1 MNFGQSLIINLI
13 LVVICFVRYTL
24 PDNIS
29 EKNEQTPVTRYLDFD
44 GGLLVVSTLDGS
56 LIGIDQK
63 TGEERWTL
71 KNKPAVKV
79 VMKTKPVVG
88 PLFFPDPRDGSLY
101 LLNTEEKNGLAKLPF
116 SIQQLVADSPT
127 KTSDG
132 IFYLG
137 KKMDS
142 WLSINPLT
150 GEKKELFST
159 EEFEKICP
167 VQKTS
172 PNFLFL
178 GRTEYNLAL
187 FDSLKNSHSWN
198 ITFSDYSAR
207 PLSSDQLSNYG
218 YVHVSGSASGRV
230 RTFDRQS
237 GLLLWEKDFGSPMV
251 SLFWQWGQ
259 DVYSIP
265 FTSAADSSLDSLPFI
280 LHRDKHQST
289 LYIGEHNDGF
299 YALPSVADFNVP
311 ILSLNTL
318 SSRYL
323 ISGPNSEGINSALVA
338 GHYKISS
345 FKKNRFLQITGK
357 SNPVIYGTASNKTQQ
372 KQKRPIVTSNDT
384 MGNPYLSSE
393 SKILVLVIV
402 ILTVVFTGMF
412 VYIMRQVREI
422 KQSSQGSSQAS
433 SSGRYQTYTI
443 QKGIVTVGKIS
454 FDTQQILGKGCE
466 GTFVFRGE
474 FDGRNVAVKRLLPE
488 CFSIADREVQLLRE
502 SDSHS
507 NVVRYF
513 STEQD
518 SQFRYIALE
527 LCSATLQDYVEK
539 GIHKDD
545 ISCVEL
551 LKQATLGL
559 EHLHSLK
566 IVHRDIK
573 PHNILLAVKNTGPKI
588 RAMISDFGLCKK
600 LANGRMSFSKKS
612 GITGTEG
619 WIAPEMVNSSGRIM
633 SAVDIFSLGCVYYY
647 TLVGKHPFGDPLR
660 RQSNILLGEHKMTHI
675 SDELWK
681 SLILKM
687 ISCNPL
693 DRPSATVVK
702 RHPAFW
708 AKGFVL
714 LFFQDISDRIEKES
728 VESEVLI
735 ELERGGEVARRDD
748 WRQFIDPEVIEDLGK
763 YRSYRGD
770 SLRDLLRAFRN
781 KRHHYRDLS
790 KAAQELL
797 GDSPELYVDYWLSRF
812 PNLLYHVWSSMQFLQ
827 KEVSFASYY
836 DKDFV
841 FSCCKTDII
850 PQWMLEP
857 KVALAEPQKM
867 KKSPNKQLRKR
878 TKADP
883 LRNLNKEKNVNEESR
898 EIWIKNGELTGAW
911 RPRNVRD
918 PENKTVTWKLSPSQM

>member
-1 MNFGQSLIINLI
+1 MNFGLSLIINLTI
-13 LVVICFVRYTL
+13 VVACFVLYTL
-24 PDNIS
+24 QDNTS
-29 EKNEQTPVTRYLDFD
+29 ENNAQSPITKYLEFD

-63 TGEERWTL
+63 TGQERWTL

-167 VQKTS
+167 VQKTNS
-172 PNFLFL
+172 NFLFL

-207 PLSSDQLSNYG
+207 PLSNDQLINYG
-218 YVHVSGSASGRV
+218 YVHVSGSGSGRV
-230 RTFDRQS
+230 KTFDRKTGQ
-237 GLLLWEKDFGSPMV
+237 LLWESDFGSPMV
-251 SLFWQWGQ
+251 SLYWQCAQ
-259 DVYSIP
+259 DVYSVP

-345 FKKNRFLQITGK
+345 IKKNRFLQISGK
-357 SNPVIYGTASNKTQQ
+357 SNPVIYGTVSNMTE
-372 KQKRPIVTSNDT
+372 KQKRPIITSNDT
-384 MGNPYLSSE
+384 IGNPYLSSE
-393 SKILVLVIV
+393 SKLLVLIIV
-402 ILTVVFTGMF
+402 IITVVFTGMF

-422 KQSSQGSSQAS
+422 KQSSQGSNRD
-433 SSGRYQTYTI
+433 SGSGNYQPYTI

-454 FDTQQILGKGCE
+454 FDTQHILGKGCE

-474 FDGRNVAVKRLLPE
+474 FDGRDVAVKRLLPE
-488 CFSIADREVQLLRE
+488 CFTIADREVQLLRE

-507 NVVRYF
+507 NVIRYF

-539 GIHKDD
+539 GVHKDD

-551 LKQATLGL
+551 LKQATSGL
-559 EHLHSLK
+559 EHLHSLN

-573 PHNILLAVKNTGPKI
+573 PHNILLAVKNTDPKI

-619 WIAPEMVNSSGRIM
+619 WISPEMVNASGRIM

-675 SDELWK
+675 SDDLWK

-687 ISCNPL
+687 ISYNPL
-693 DRPSATVVK
+693 ERPSATVIK
-702 RHPAFW
+702 KHPVFW
-708 AKGFVL
+708 AKCFVL

-735 ELERGGEVARRDD
+735 ELERGGEAARRND
-748 WRQFIDPEVIEDLGK
+748 WREHIDPEVIEDLGK

-790 KAAQELL
+790 KSAQELL
-797 GDSPELYVDYWLSRF
+797 GDSPELYVDYWLCRF
-812 PNLLYHVWSSMQFLQ
+812 PHLLYHVWSSMQFLQ

-836 DKDFV
+836 DKEFI
-841 FSCCKTDII
+841 FPCCKTDII

-857 KVALAEPQKM
+857 KVPSSDTQKP
-867 KKSPNKQLRKR
+867 KKSPTKQLRKR
-878 TKADP
+878 TKGDS
-883 LRNLNKEKNVNEESR
+883 LRNHNKEKGTDEESR
-898 EIWIKNGELTGAW
+898 EIWIKNGALNGAW

-918 PENKTVTWKLSPSQM
+918 SENKTVIWKLSPS

>member
-1 MNFGQSLIINLI
+1 MNFGLSLIINLTI
-13 LVVICFVRYTL
+13 VVACFVLYTL
-24 PDNIS
+24 QDNTS
-29 EKNEQTPVTRYLDFD
+29 ENNAQSPITKYLEFD

-63 TGEERWTL
+63 TGQERWTL

-167 VQKTS
+167 IQKTNS
-172 PNFLFL
+172 NFLFL

-207 PLSSDQLSNYG
+207 PLSNDQLINYG
-218 YVHVSGSASGRV
+218 YVHVSGSGSGRV
-230 RTFDRQS
+230 KTFDRKTGQ
-237 GLLLWEKDFGSPMV
+237 LLWESDFGSPMV
-251 SLFWQWGQ
+251 SLYWQWAQ
-259 DVYSIP
+259 DVYSVP

-345 FKKNRFLQITGK
+345 IKKNRFLQISGK
-357 SNPVIYGTASNKTQQ
+357 SNPVIYGTVSNMTE
-372 KQKRPIVTSNDT
+372 KQKRPIITSNDT
-384 MGNPYLSSE
+384 IGNPYLSSE
-393 SKILVLVIV
+393 SKLLVLIIV
-402 ILTVVFTGMF
+402 IITVVFTGMF

-422 KQSSQGSSQAS
+422 KQSSQGSNRD
-433 SSGRYQTYTI
+433 SGSGNYQPYTI

-454 FDTQQILGKGCE
+454 FDTQHILGKGCE

-474 FDGRNVAVKRLLPE
+474 FDGRDVAVKRLLPE
-488 CFSIADREVQLLRE
+488 CFTIADREVQLLRE

-507 NVVRYF
+507 NVIRYF

-539 GIHKDD
+539 GVHKDD

-551 LKQATLGL
+551 LKQATSGL
-559 EHLHSLK
+559 EHLHSLN

-573 PHNILLAVKNTGPKI
+573 PHNILLAVKNTDPKI

-619 WIAPEMVNSSGRIM
+619 WISPEMVNASGRIM

-675 SDELWK
+675 SDDLWK

-687 ISCNPL
+687 ISYNPL
-693 DRPSATVVK
+693 ERPSATVIK
-702 RHPAFW
+702 KHPVFW
-708 AKGFVL
+708 AKCFVL

-735 ELERGGEVARRDD
+735 ELERGGEAARRND
-748 WRQFIDPEVIEDLGK
+748 WREHIDPEVIEDLGK

-790 KAAQELL
+790 KSAQELL
-797 GDSPELYVDYWLSRF
+797 GDSPELYVDYWLCRF
-812 PNLLYHVWSSMQFLQ
+812 PHLLYHVWSSMQFLQ

-836 DKDFV
+836 DKEFI
-841 FSCCKTDII
+841 FPCCKTDII

-857 KVALAEPQKM
+857 KVPSSDTQKP
-867 KKSPNKQLRKR
+867 KKSPTKQLRKR
-878 TKADP
+878 TKGDS
-883 LRNLNKEKNVNEESR
+883 LRNHNKEKGTDEESR
-898 EIWIKNGELTGAW
+898 EIWIKNGALNGAW

-918 PENKTVTWKLSPSQM
+918 SENKTVIWKLSPS

>member
-1 MNFGQSLIINLI
+1 MNFGLSLIINLTI
-13 LVVICFVRYTL
+13 VVACFVLYTL
-24 PDNIS
+24 QDNTS
-29 EKNEQTPVTRYLDFD
+29 ENNAQSPITKYLEFD

-63 TGEERWTL
+63 TGQERWTL

-167 VQKTS
+167 VQKTNS
-172 PNFLFL
+172 NFLFL

-207 PLSSDQLSNYG
+207 PLSNDQLINYG
-218 YVHVSGSASGRV
+218 YVHVSGSGSGRV
-230 RTFDRQS
+230 KTFDRKTGQ
-237 GLLLWEKDFGSPMV
+237 LLWESDFGSPMV
-251 SLFWQWGQ
+251 SLYWQCAQ
-259 DVYSIP
+259 DVYSVP

-345 FKKNRFLQITGK
+345 IKKNRFLQISDK
-357 SNPVIYGTASNKTQQ
+357 SNPVIYGTVSNMTE
-372 KQKRPIVTSNDT
+372 KQKRPIITSNDT
-384 MGNPYLSSE
+384 IGNPYLSSE
-393 SKILVLVIV
+393 SKLLVLIIV
-402 ILTVVFTGMF
+402 IITVVFTGMF

-422 KQSSQGSSQAS
+422 KQSSQGSNRD
-433 SSGRYQTYTI
+433 SGSGNYQPYTI

-454 FDTQQILGKGCE
+454 FDTQHILGKGCE

-474 FDGRNVAVKRLLPE
+474 FDGRDVAVKRLLPE
-488 CFSIADREVQLLRE
+488 CFTIADREVQLLRE

-507 NVVRYF
+507 NVIRYF

-539 GIHKDD
+539 GVHKDD

-551 LKQATLGL
+551 LKQATSGL
-559 EHLHSLK
+559 EHLHSLN

-573 PHNILLAVKNTGPKI
+573 PHNILLAVKNTDPKI

-619 WIAPEMVNSSGRIM
+619 WISPEMVNASGRIM

-675 SDELWK
+675 SDDLWK

-687 ISCNPL
+687 ISYNPL
-693 DRPSATVVK
+693 ERPSATVIK
-702 RHPAFW
+702 KHPVFW
-708 AKGFVL
+708 AKCFVL

-728 VESEVLI
+728 IESDVLI
-735 ELERGGEVARRDD
+735 ELERGGEAARRND
-748 WRQFIDPEVIEDLGK
+748 WREHIDPEVIEDLGK

-790 KAAQELL
+790 KSAQELL
-797 GDSPELYVDYWLSRF
+797 GDSPELYVDYWLCRF
-812 PNLLYHVWSSMQFLQ
+812 PHLLYHVWSSMQFLQ

-836 DKDFV
+836 DKEFI
-841 FSCCKTDII
+841 FPCCKTDII

-857 KVALAEPQKM
+857 KVPSSDTQKP
-867 KKSPNKQLRKR
+867 KKSPTKQLRKR
-878 TKADP
+878 TKGDS
-883 LRNLNKEKNVNEESR
+883 LRNHNKEKGTDEESR
-898 EIWIKNGELTGAW
+898 EIWIKNGALNGAW

-918 PENKTVTWKLSPSQM
+918 SENKTVIWKLSPS

>member
-1 MNFGQSLIINLI
+1 MNFGLSLIINLTI
-13 LVVICFVRYTL
+13 VVACFVLYTL
-24 PDNIS
+24 QDNTS
-29 EKNEQTPVTRYLDFD
+29 ENNAQSPITKYLEFD

-63 TGEERWTL
+63 TGQERWTL

-167 VQKTS
+167 VQKTNS
-172 PNFLFL
+172 NFLFL

-207 PLSSDQLSNYG
+207 PLSNDQLINYG
-218 YVHVSGSASGRV
+218 YVHVSGSGSGRV
-230 RTFDRQS
+230 KTFDRKTGQ
-237 GLLLWEKDFGSPMV
+237 LLWESDFGSPMV
-251 SLFWQWGQ
+251 SLYWQWAQ
-259 DVYSIP
+259 DVYSVP

-345 FKKNRFLQITGK
+345 IKKNRFLQISGK
-357 SNPVIYGTASNKTQQ
+357 SNPVIYGTVSNMTE
-372 KQKRPIVTSNDT
+372 KQKRPIITSNDT
-384 MGNPYLSSE
+384 IGNPYLSSE
-393 SKILVLVIV
+393 SKLLVLIIV
-402 ILTVVFTGMF
+402 IITVVFTGMF

-422 KQSSQGSSQAS
+422 KQSSQGSNRD
-433 SSGRYQTYTI
+433 SGSGNYQPYTI

-454 FDTQQILGKGCE
+454 FDTQHILGKGCE

-474 FDGRNVAVKRLLPE
+474 FDGRDVAVKRLLPE
-488 CFSIADREVQLLRE
+488 CFTIADREVQLLRE

-507 NVVRYF
+507 NVIRYF

-539 GIHKDD
+539 GVHKDD

-551 LKQATLGL
+551 LKQATSGL
-559 EHLHSLK
+559 EHLHSLN

-573 PHNILLAVKNTGPKI
+573 PHNILLAVKNTDPKI

-619 WIAPEMVNSSGRIM
+619 WISPEMVNASGRIM

-675 SDELWK
+675 SDDLWK

-687 ISCNPL
+687 ISYNPL
-693 DRPSATVVK
+693 ERPSATVIK
-702 RHPAFW
+702 KHPVFW
-708 AKGFVL
+708 AKCFVL

-728 VESEVLI
+728 IESDVLI
-735 ELERGGEVARRDD
+735 ELERGGEAARRND
-748 WRQFIDPEVIEDLGK
+748 WREHIDPEVIEDLGK

-790 KAAQELL
+790 KSAQELL
-797 GDSPELYVDYWLSRF
+797 GDSPELYVDYWLCRF
-812 PNLLYHVWSSMQFLQ
+812 PHLLYHVWSSMQFLQ

-836 DKDFV
+836 DKEFI
-841 FSCCKTDII
+841 FPCCKTDII

-857 KVALAEPQKM
+857 KVPSSDTQKP
-867 KKSPNKQLRKR
+867 KKSPTKQLRKR
-878 TKADP
+878 TKGDS
-883 LRNLNKEKNVNEESR
+883 LRNHNKEKGTDEESR
-898 EIWIKNGELTGAW
+898 EIWIKNGALNGAW

-918 PENKTVTWKLSPSQM
+918 SENKTVIWKLSPS

>member
-1 MNFGQSLIINLI
+1 M
-13 LVVICFVRYTL
+13 
-24 PDNIS
+24 
-29 EKNEQTPVTRYLDFD
+29 EFD

-63 TGEERWTL
+63 TGQERWTL

-167 VQKTS
+167 VQKTNS
-172 PNFLFL
+172 NFLFL

-207 PLSSDQLSNYG
+207 PLSNDQLINYG
-218 YVHVSGSASGRV
+218 YVHVSGSGSGRV
-230 RTFDRQS
+230 KTFDRKTGQ
-237 GLLLWEKDFGSPMV
+237 LLWESDFGSPMV
-251 SLFWQWGQ
+251 SLYWQWAQ
-259 DVYSIP
+259 DVYSVP

-345 FKKNRFLQITGK
+345 IKKNRFLQISGK
-357 SNPVIYGTASNKTQQ
+357 SNPVIYGTVSNMTE
-372 KQKRPIVTSNDT
+372 KQKRPIITSNDT
-384 MGNPYLSSE
+384 IGNPYLSSE
-393 SKILVLVIV
+393 SKLLVLIIV
-402 ILTVVFTGMF
+402 IITVVFTGMF

-422 KQSSQGSSQAS
+422 KQSSQGSNRD
-433 SSGRYQTYTI
+433 SGSGNYQPYTI

-454 FDTQQILGKGCE
+454 FDTQHILGKGCE

-474 FDGRNVAVKRLLPE
+474 FDGRDVAVKRLLPE
-488 CFSIADREVQLLRE
+488 CFTIADREVQLLRE

-507 NVVRYF
+507 NVIRYF

-539 GIHKDD
+539 GVHKDD

-551 LKQATLGL
+551 LKQATSGL
-559 EHLHSLK
+559 EHLHSLN

-573 PHNILLAVKNTGPKI
+573 PHNILLAVKNTDPKI

-619 WIAPEMVNSSGRIM
+619 WISPEMVNASGRIM

-675 SDELWK
+675 SDDLWK

-687 ISCNPL
+687 ISYNPL
-693 DRPSATVVK
+693 ERPSATVIK
-702 RHPAFW
+702 KHPVFW
-708 AKGFVL
+708 AKCFVL

-728 VESEVLI
+728 IESDVLI
-735 ELERGGEVARRDD
+735 ELERGGEAARRND
-748 WRQFIDPEVIEDLGK
+748 WREHIDPEVIEDLGK

-790 KAAQELL
+790 KSAQELL
-797 GDSPELYVDYWLSRF
+797 GDSPELYVDYWLCRF
-812 PNLLYHVWSSMQFLQ
+812 PHLLYHVWSSMQFLQ

-836 DKDFV
+836 DKEFI
-841 FSCCKTDII
+841 FPCCKTDII

-857 KVALAEPQKM
+857 KVPSSDTQKP
-867 KKSPNKQLRKR
+867 KKSPTKQLRKR
-878 TKADP
+878 TKGDS
-883 LRNLNKEKNVNEESR
+883 LRNHNKEKGTDEESR
-898 EIWIKNGELTGAW
+898 EIWIKNGALNGAW

-918 PENKTVTWKLSPSQM
+918 SENKTVIWKLSPS

>member
-1 MNFGQSLIINLI
+1 MNFGLSLIINLTI
-13 LVVICFVRYTL
+13 VVACFVLYTL
-24 PDNIS
+24 QDNTS
-29 EKNEQTPVTRYLDFD
+29 ENNAQSPITKYLEFD

-63 TGEERWTL
+63 TGQERWTL

-167 VQKTS
+167 VQKTNS
-172 PNFLFL
+172 NFLFL

-207 PLSSDQLSNYG
+207 PLSNDQLINYG
-218 YVHVSGSASGRV
+218 YVHVSGSGSGRV
-230 RTFDRQS
+230 KTFDRKTGQ
-237 GLLLWEKDFGSPMV
+237 LLWESDFGSPMV
-251 SLFWQWGQ
+251 SLYWQCAQ
-259 DVYSIP
+259 DVYSVP

-345 FKKNRFLQITGK
+345 IKKNRFLQISGK
-357 SNPVIYGTASNKTQQ
+357 SNPVIYGTVSNMTE
-372 KQKRPIVTSNDT
+372 KQKRPIITSNDT
-384 MGNPYLSSE
+384 IGNPYLSSE
-393 SKILVLVIV
+393 SKLLVLIIV
-402 ILTVVFTGMF
+402 IITVVFTGMF

-422 KQSSQGSSQAS
+422 KQSSQGSNRD
-433 SSGRYQTYTI
+433 SGSGNYQPYTI

-454 FDTQQILGKGCE
+454 FDTQHILGKGCE

-474 FDGRNVAVKRLLPE
+474 FDGRDVAVKRLLPE
-488 CFSIADREVQLLRE
+488 CFTIADREVQLLRE

-507 NVVRYF
+507 NVIRYF

-539 GIHKDD
+539 GVHKDD

-551 LKQATLGL
+551 LKQATSGL
-559 EHLHSLK
+559 EHLHSLN

-573 PHNILLAVKNTGPKI
+573 PHNILLAVKNTDPKI

-619 WIAPEMVNSSGRIM
+619 WIAPEMVNASGRIM

-675 SDELWK
+675 SDDLWK

-687 ISCNPL
+687 ISYNPL
-693 DRPSATVVK
+693 ERPSATVIK
-702 RHPAFW
+702 KHPVFW
-708 AKGFVL
+708 AKCFVL

-735 ELERGGEVARRDD
+735 ELERGGEAARRND
-748 WRQFIDPEVIEDLGK
+748 WREHIDPEVIEDLGK

-790 KAAQELL
+790 KSAQELL
-797 GDSPELYVDYWLSRF
+797 GDSPELYVDYWLCRF
-812 PNLLYHVWSSMQFLQ
+812 PHLLYHVWSSMQFLQ

-836 DKDFV
+836 DKEFI
-841 FSCCKTDII
+841 FPCCKTDII

-857 KVALAEPQKM
+857 KVPSSDTQKP
-867 KKSPNKQLRKR
+867 KKSPTKQLRKR
-878 TKADP
+878 TKGDS
-883 LRNLNKEKNVNEESR
+883 LRNHNKEKGTDEESR
-898 EIWIKNGELTGAW
+898 EIWIKNGALNGAW

-918 PENKTVTWKLSPSQM
+918 SENKTVIWKLSPS